1 MFVVV
6 ELLYR
11 LLNVL
16 VSWLVLLS
24 RSSASKDAEILV
36 LRHEVAVLTRANPKP
51 RLTWTDRAILA
62 ALARIIPKALRAH
75 RIVTPG
81 TLLRWHRRLLA
92 GKWRQPKPP
101 AGRQSATT

>member
-1 MFVVV
+1 VAVG
-6 ELLYR
+6 LSYR

-16 VSWLVLLS
+16 MSWLVLLS
-24 RSSASKDAEILV
+24 RSSASKDAEILM

-51 RLTWTDRAILA
+51 RLGWTDRSILA

-81 TLLRWHRRLLA
+81 TLLRWHRGCWSRSGASPGQLA
-92 GKWRQPKPP
+92 GR
-101 AGRQSATT
+101 RSAKT